1 MFFCFSDLDQL
12 HEFIQSLNYEQ
23 KSICCDAANST
34 LSSTRL
40 HYKLTI
46 LKRYFIALNRVPHS
60 VDYDHTLITQK
71 ATKTFTKKSPKHHLN
86 LDPAIGLARV
96 GSRAALNFSFAFL
109 KRAWR
114 LGEDTD
120 LCSDLLSES
129 LEALQMLPV
138 ATLFYQSDVSPVW
151 LEVVERSTKFLR
163 QVIIGWVL
171 VFCQRKFRLIV
182 GRSDI

>member
-1 MFFCFSDLDQL
+1 M
-12 HEFIQSLNYEQ
+12 
-23 KSICCDAANST
+23 
-34 LSSTRL
+34 
-40 HYKLTI
+40 
-46 LKRYFIALNRVPHS
+46 
-60 VDYDHTLITQK
+60 
-71 ATKTFTKKSPKHHLN
+71 
-86 LDPAIGLARV
+86 ARV

-163 QVIIGWVL
+163 QVIIG
-171 VFCQRKFRLIV
+171 
-182 GRSDI
+182 

>member
-1 MFFCFSDLDQL
+1 M
-12 HEFIQSLNYEQ
+12 
-23 KSICCDAANST
+23 
-34 LSSTRL
+34 
-40 HYKLTI
+40 
-46 LKRYFIALNRVPHS
+46 
-60 VDYDHTLITQK
+60 
-71 ATKTFTKKSPKHHLN
+71 TKTLAKKSPKLHLN
-86 LDPAIGLARV
+86 LDPAAGLARV

-138 ATLFYQSDVSPVW
+138 ATLFYQNDVSPVW

-163 QVIIGWVL
+163 QVIIG
-171 VFCQRKFRLIV
+171 
-182 GRSDI
+182 